1 MKKGIDVSKWQ
12 GVINFD
18 EVKNAGVEFVILRA
32 GYGKNLTAQD
42 DANFKHYYE
51 ECKRVGLPVGL
62 YLYSYAKNVEDAK
75 SEAEHVLRLIKDK
88 SFEIP
93 CFYDLEDKSIA
104 GLSNEA
110 LLANVKA
117 FCGAVS
123 AVMPCGVY
131 ASKSWFDSKFRDSF
145 YNSVPRWVAH
155 YTDKVESYEGFAD
168 IWQYSS
174 AGSVTGIN
182 GKVDMNYMYTDYI
195 NVKPEAPAEEQQ
207 TTPVAHAHGVGENV
221 VFSTCYKSSTAPI
234 NEAIPADQ
242 MKVNHG
248 VITKIVDGAP
258 NPYLLDNGLCWVN
271 DGDIR
276 GAYTGEP
283 KPAAKPAE
291 KKAYKAGDAV
301 VLKDKP
307 LYDTASTDKARKDVS
322 GIYYI
327 YDGKANHGRYRIT
340 NDAKKVNKKPISAN
354 VTGWVSL

>member
-1 MKKGIDVSKWQ
+1 MNKGIDVSKWQ

-62 YLYSYAKNVEDAK
+62 YLYSYAKSVEDAK

-131 ASKSWFDSKFRDSF
+131 ASKSWFDGKFKDSF

-195 NVKPEAPAEEQQ
+195 NVKTEEQQ
-207 TTPVAHAHGVGENV
+207 TTPVAHAHSVGEHV
-221 VFSTCYKSSTAPI
+221 VFTTCYKSSTAPI
-234 NEAIPADQ
+234 NEAILAAN

-248 VITKIVDGAP
+248 TITKIVDGAA

-271 DGDIR
+271 DGDIA
-276 GAYTGEP
+276 GLYQSKKVTV
-283 KPAAKPAE
+283 E
-291 KKAYKAGDAV
+291 KKKSYAAGDAV

-307 LYDTASTDKARKDVS
+307 LYATASTDKAIKDVS
-322 GIYYI
+322 GTFYI

-340 NDAKKVNKKPISAN
+340 NEAKKVNKKPISSN